1 MNNLKTIRGRLG
13 LTQQALADAIGC
25 TQSNVGHYEKG
36 QTLMP
41 ETARKVIEIAAGRGL
56 EIGFDHVY
64 GVAPLPDQPL
74 TQSTQE
80 LAQPSTPAQEV
91 GNE

>member
-36 QTLMP
+36 QTLLP
-41 ETARKVIEIAAGRGL
+41 ETARKVIEVAAGMGL

-64 GVAPLPDQPL
+64 GVAPLPDQPKAHPTTL
-74 TQSTQE
+74 TK
-80 LAQPSTPAQEV
+80 EV